1 MIVSLTTVVA
11 RFPAVVATV
20 DHLLTKGEE
29 HARAESI
36 APDDILDWRLA
47 PDMFSLRGQVQ
58 AVINL
63 AVQWASRAA
72 GVTVPPSIQ
81 GEADL
86 AGLRAALADATT
98 FLSTISPD
106 QFAGRDDV
114 LLDLE
119 LGVVKP
125 TMPIGQWITGFA
137 TTNLYFH
144 LSMAYAILRSR
155 GVALS
160 KPDLFAGGF

>member
-1 MIVSLTTVVA
+1 MIVSLATVVA
-11 RFPAVVATV
+11 RFPAALATL

-29 HARAESI
+29 HARADNI
-36 APDDILDWRLA
+36 APDDILEWRLA
-47 PDMFSLRGQVQ
+47 PDMFPLRGQVQ
-58 AVINL
+58 SVINL

-72 GVTVPPSIQ
+72 GVTVPSSIQ
-81 GEADL
+81 GETGL
-86 AGLRAALADATT
+86 AGLRAALADATA

-106 QFAGRDDV
+106 QFAGRDGV
-114 LLDLE
+114 LLDLD
-119 LGVVKP
+119 LGAVKP

-144 LSMAYAILRSR
+144 LSIAYAILRSR